1 MAKLCRRSR
10 RPRSSGL
17 PTPAD
22 ASKRVWVVGASGMRA
37 SGICTR
43 AALRRNKWSAL
54 ERLTNHPPPD
64 IHPRPASDATTGL
77 QWAAGV
83 REGNRD
89 LSEGVP
95 ERWSADVR
103 RPSSAC
109 GPARATGIRNA
120 EHKRHANSAS
130 ISWVRNSGWAGRSPQ
145 SFALG
150 TRITARAILAK
161 RQGHRYRHAEQPNGT
176 IEDYRTR
183 IAWRAAIS
191 TTCAWNRKDGMPARS
206 SPFS

>member
-1 MAKLCRRSR
+1 MERSGEAHQ
-10 RPRSSGL
+10 SS
-17 PTPAD
+17 
-22 ASKRVWVVGASGMRA
+22 
-37 SGICTR
+37 
-43 AALRRNKWSAL
+43 AAG
-54 ERLTNHPPPD
+54 HPPAPGLRCHD
-64 IHPRPASDATTGL
+64 RFAMGCRGFEKAT
-77 QWAAGV
+77 AIS
-83 REGNRD
+83 
-89 LSEGVP
+89 SEGVP

-120 EHKRHANSAS
+120 EHKRHANGAS

-145 SFALG
+145 GFAPG
-150 TRITARAILAK
+150 TRITARVILAK